1 MLVVWA
7 KLTGLPISPLYWSE
21 SKISVFII
29 SVAVILLFEWV
40 NRINIKT
47 EFKGTR
53 QFDIRSRKTNGR
65 PVFKGVI
72 FVKQFP
78 AKVRG
83 VLFSRELIG
92 QQAVISY
99 VFIFNLEYNLHRR
112 WLGLLHKLQNKFPMH
127 VTRWEWNCL
136 HNTGTLGLTFYILA
150 S

>member
-1 MLVVWA
+1 MLIVWA

-29 SVAVILLFEWV
+29 SVAVMLLFEWV

-53 QFDIRSRKTNGR
+53 QFDIRSTKTNGR
-65 PVFKGVI
+65 PVFKGVT

-78 AKVRG
+78 AKVRYYFPENWL
-83 VLFSRELIG
+83 VSRQWFLTC
-92 QQAVISY
+92 SY
-99 VFIFNLEYNLHRR
+99 LEYNLRR
-112 WLGLLHKLQNKFPMH
+112 SKLGLLHKLQNKFPLH
-127 VTRWEWNCL
+127 VTHWEWNCL